1 MLKYKRSLFL
11 KKDFDGKKTVI
22 LNGKKYNQIN
32 ENDFNHLL
40 EKVKFGNSFSLP
52 DRIIQDFISDGS
64 IQPSLKNIKTFDN
77 YDLENIIK
85 PISDINFV
93 PTKNLPSLGS
103 IPQKIAGLPSHL
115 VVTLLSPP
123 DPVNIDN
130 RLLKPLTNCCTPVA
144 PRRKT
149 ISSA

>member
-85 PISDINFV
+85 PFKKKK
-93 PTKNLPSLGS
+93 TKQNMK
-103 IPQKIAGLPSHL
+103 QKKKSMKLRKQKQSK
-115 VVTLLSPP
+115 
-123 DPVNIDN
+123 NNN
-130 RLLKPLTNCCTPVA
+130 RKQSKNNNRKQSRSNTKKQNKKP
-144 PRRKT
+144 RKK
-149 ISSA
+149 

>member
-85 PISDINFV
+85 PFKKKKIKQNMKQNKKSMKLRKQSKNNNRKHSKNNNRKHSKNNNRKQSRTN
-93 PTKNLPSLGS
+93 TKKQHKKPRKN
-103 IPQKIAGLPSHL
+103 KI
-115 VVTLLSPP
+115 
-123 DPVNIDN
+123 
-130 RLLKPLTNCCTPVA
+130 
-144 PRRKT
+144 
-149 ISSA
+149 